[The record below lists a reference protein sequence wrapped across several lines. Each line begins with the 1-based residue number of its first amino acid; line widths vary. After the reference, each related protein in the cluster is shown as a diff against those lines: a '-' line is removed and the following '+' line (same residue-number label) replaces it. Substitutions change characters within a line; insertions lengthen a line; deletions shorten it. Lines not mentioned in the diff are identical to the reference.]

1 MCKSMHSV
9 SIALAAL
16 AVVFFVFAFYVYS
29 VKDKLDPNDNSFTGQ
44 HFAKIG
50 LFVLAGLGLLAAFGT
65 YMSARSPPDP
75 LAQVD
80 AAI

>member
-1 MCKSMHSV
+1 MCKPMHSV

-16 AVVFFVFAFYVYS
+16 AVLFFVFAFYVYS
-29 VKDKLDPNDNSFTGQ
+29 VKDRLDDTDNTFKGKN
-44 HFAKIG
+44 FAGIG
-50 LFVLAGLGLLAAFGT
+50 LYVLAGLGLLAAFGT